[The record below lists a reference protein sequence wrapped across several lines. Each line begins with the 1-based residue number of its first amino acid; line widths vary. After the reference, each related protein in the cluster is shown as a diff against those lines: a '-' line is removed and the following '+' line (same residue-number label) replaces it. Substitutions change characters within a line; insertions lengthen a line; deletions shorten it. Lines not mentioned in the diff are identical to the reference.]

1 MPYNQN
7 FDSNIVV
14 FDSICKPI
22 RHFGDLFLQ
31 VVDKG
36 AGKML
41 KCIMSIYV
49 FHKYIKAHARAQNE
63 NT

>member
-14 FDSICKPI
+14 SDSICKPI

-49 FHKYIKAHARAQNE
+49 LRC
-63 NT
+63 

>member
-1 MPYNQN
+1 MRYNQN
-7 FDSNIVV
+7 FDSDIVV
-14 FDSICKPI
+14 FDSVYKPS

-49 FHKYIKAHARAQNE
+49 FS
-63 NT
+63 

>member
-7 FDSNIVV
+7 FDSYIVI
-14 FDSICKPI
+14 FDSICKPS
-22 RHFGDLFLQ
+22 RHFGYLFLQ

-41 KCIMSIYV
+41 KYIMSIYV
-49 FHKYIKAHARAQNE
+49 FS
-63 NT
+63 